1 MNLTI
6 FRYVIQ
12 VKFNAIAIKNPTASF
27 YLLLLLIII
36 WNWVNCSKNYVEGKK
51 ARNGQDN
58 NEEEKEEIGPIE
70 TNAANLV
77 TWKLKQCDDMQG

>member
-1 MNLTI
+1 M
-6 FRYVIQ
+6 
-12 VKFNAIAIKNPTASF
+12 
-27 YLLLLLIII
+27 
-36 WNWVNCSKNYVEGKK
+36 EGKK

-70 TNAANLV
+70 TNTANLV

>member
-1 MNLTI
+1 M
-6 FRYVIQ
+6 
-12 VKFNAIAIKNPTASF
+12 
-27 YLLLLLIII
+27 
-36 WNWVNCSKNYVEGKK
+36 EGKK